1 LHTHWRTVQAAELER
16 RFNPQFSPVKG
27 LNPNQDR
34 YLRLIRERVVTLCL
48 GPAGT
53 GKTWCPA
60 ALGAEWLREGKVERV
75 VLTRPLVT
83 CSAGNRDALGILPG
97 EMREKIGPYLRPLL
111 DVFQAKASP
120 AEVEKWIQGGRIDLV
135 PLDVM
140 RGLSFKNSLI
150 IADEMQNSSRAQL
163 HMILTRFAENSK
175 VVVSGDPTQSDLP
188 GDVPPLVDVFHRLGG
203 RPRDVGRVVFTPQ
216 DVVRHPLIEWLDRR
230 LGMWDDRECVLD
242 GLDQTWY
249 REDCAHCGVA
259 LWYCNGNESDLTAFD
274 EECVKCWQCGAAMVL
289 SEDGDGWGK
298 ASPGSPECEMAAH
311 SQRRPPAGS
320 REMDC

>member
-27 LNPNQDR
+27 LTPNQDR
-34 YLRLIRERVVTLCL
+34 YLQLIREKVVTLCL

-140 RGLSFKNSLI
+140 RGLSFKNALV
-150 IADEMQNSSRAQL
+150 IADEMQNANRSQF
-163 HMILTRFAENSK
+163 HMLLTRFAENSK
-175 VVVSGDPTQSDLP
+175 VVVSGDPTQSDLARGRTTFSGRVSPP
-188 GDVPPLVDVFHRLGG
+188 GRAAEGRGAGGLYPPGCGETPPHRVAGPEAGHVGRPGVRPRRGREQTWSTGGLCPLRRGPLVQQRG
-203 RPRDVGRVVFTPQ
+203 T
-216 DVVRHPLIEWLDRR
+216 
-230 LGMWDDRECVLD
+230 
-242 GLDQTWY
+242 
-249 REDCAHCGVA
+249 
-259 LWYCNGNESDLTAFD
+259 
-274 EECVKCWQCGAAMVL
+274 
-289 SEDGDGWGK
+289 
-298 ASPGSPECEMAAH
+298 
-311 SQRRPPAGS
+311 RRP
-320 REMDC
+320 